1 MRRVAAVVTLGLL
14 AAGCT
19 NVDRVTT
26 SLTISPS
33 ASTGSPV
40 PGPSP
45 TATETPAID
54 IETPLAN
61 GEVANPVS
69 ITGTADVVDA
79 SLTVRVL
86 DANGQDLS
94 AMAVEA
100 SCGDGCT
107 GTFAAELFFFVDRR
121 QPGTIEVSGISDAGD
136 TAIATVPVVLVPA

>member
-1 MRRVAAVVTLGLL
+1 MRRVAAVVALGLF

-19 NVDRVTT
+19 NVDRVATALTT
-26 SLTISPS
+26 SPS
-33 ASTGSPV
+33 ASTGSPA

-45 TATETPAID
+45 TASQTAAID

-69 ITGTADVVDA
+69 VTGTADVVDA

-86 DANGQDLS
+86 DANGQELA
-94 AMAVEA
+94 AMVVQA
-100 SCGDGCT
+100 SCGDGCA
-107 GTFAAELFFFVDRR
+107 GRFAAELFFFVERR
-121 QPGTIEVSGISDAGD
+121 QPGTIEVTGISDAED

>member
-1 MRRVAAVVTLGLL
+1 MRRVAAVVALGLL
-14 AAGCT
+14 AACT

-26 SLTISPS
+26 PLTTSPS
-33 ASTGSPV
+33 ASTGSPA
-40 PGPSP
+40 PGSSP
-45 TATETPAID
+45 TAPETPAID

-79 SLTVRVL
+79 SLAVRVL
-86 DANGQDLS
+86 DANGQELS
-94 AMAVEA
+94 AMVVEA

-107 GTFAAELFFFVDRR
+107 GTFAAELFFFVDRS
-121 QPGTIEVSGISDAGD
+121 QPGTIEVSGISVAGD